1 MKLKEDIKIFIV
13 DDDPFC
19 RKLYKQQLSVLG
31 FKNTLEFSNGQDCIN
46 EIIQEPVVV
55 FLDYEMMP
63 MNGMD
68 TLKKIKRFDPSILC
82 IMVSGQQDMQ
92 VAVNTLKY
100 GAFDYIIKGKNE
112 METIAAVMQKVMNVI
127 ELLAQPQPNKWAKL
141 FPF

>member
-1 MKLKEDIKIFIV
+1 MKVKEDIKIFIV

-19 RKLYKQQLSVLG
+19 RKMYKQQLSVLG
-31 FKNTLEFSNGQDCIN
+31 FKNTIEFSNGQDCIN

-68 TLKKIKRFDPSILC
+68 TLKKIKRFDPNILC

-92 VAVNTLKY
+92 VAVNILKY

-112 METIAAVMQKVMNVI
+112 METISAVMQKVMNVI
-127 ELLAQPQPNKWAKL
+127 ELLAQPQSNKWAKL